1 TAKIDPW
8 STGSAGGLNSASRK
22 SGVTSPR
29 LAVGTCAQPANE
41 VANRIAPTRSTR
53 MKVFTFAS
61 AAGLYPLG
69 GHSMA
74 CCTVILHWRDRGR
87 IQNKARQGV
96 GNQGRMLTFI
106 PLVPIGESP

>member
-1 TAKIDPW
+1 MISSAMKRRIEASTAKIDRL
-8 STGSAGGLNSASRK
+8 SIGSADGLNSASRK

-41 VANRIAPTRSTR
+41 IANRIAPTRSTR
-53 MKVFTFAS
+53 MKAFTFAS

-74 CCTVILHWRDRGR
+74 CCTVILHRREGGR
-87 IQNKARQGV
+87 IQKTARV
-96 GNQGRMLTFI
+96 GTG
-106 PLVPIGESP
+106 